1 MVTPLDLIH
10 VDFSSTNET
19 DIFFQNTDWPLAVGQ
34 VIVKVNGILINL
46 FEGFGLTGGLETL
59 A

>member
-1 MVTPLDLIH
+1 MVAPLNLVH
-10 VDFSSTNET
+10 VDFSSMGET

-34 VIVKVNGILINL
+34 VLVKVNGTLVNFL
-46 FEGFGLTGGLETL
+46 ESFGLVGGLAAL